1 MIPTGMTFTRG
12 ERLTAQKMNQL
23 ATMASGQ
30 YSRTV
35 PRPGGNIGYSGDLS
49 WGNTGIV
56 CQQPPNRPRF
66 KPFDIQSCYDV
77 SGYLTSYVVQRP
89 FWYDG
94 ATEIALSD
102 DVLITRT
109 DEQTGET
116 NKEEVAQISC
126 IYLCHCSAYGGNE
139 EDEEPPSLSL
149 DEEWTVIDNITKDN
163 DFPKQSEEDPEVS
176 ISVVGEWKLFE
187 VEKGL
192 ITHDIRD
199 AFVQVGGGR
208 SEPTSSEVLLDLS
221 SLNWFQQEVSV
232 EMPSGEISV
241 VLSGELSAQVWN
253 YNTLSADDIVNLE
266 LRHYTEEM
274 SENEISTCIDKYRL
288 LARPEDGGT
297 LKYVSLSVLSAI

>member
-1 MIPTGMTFTRG
+1 MGF
-12 ERLTAQKMNQL
+12 
-23 ATMASGQ
+23 
-30 YSRTV
+30 
-35 PRPGGNIGYSGDLS
+35 SGDLS

-56 CQQPPNRPRF
+56 CQQPPNKPRF

-109 DEQTGET
+109 DDQGQP
-116 NKEEVAQISC
+116 NKEEISAISC
-126 IYLCHCSAYGGNE
+126 IYLCHCSAANGEG
-139 EDEEPPSLSL
+139 EPVDLDLSA
-149 DEEWTVIDNITKDN
+149 EWVVMDDITKDN
-163 DFPKQSEEDPEVS
+163 DFPKESEEDPDVS

-187 VEKGL
+187 VTAGL

-199 AFVQVGGGR
+199 AFVQVGGGK
-208 SEPTSSEVLLDLS
+208 SEEPTSAEVPLDLS

-232 EMPSGEISV
+232 ETTSGETSV
-241 VLSGELSAQVWN
+241 VLSGDLSAQVWN
-253 YNTLSADDIVNLE
+253 YNTLSADDMVNLE

-274 SENEISTCIDKYRL
+274 SED
-288 LARPEDGGT
+288 
-297 LKYVSLSVLSAI
+297 